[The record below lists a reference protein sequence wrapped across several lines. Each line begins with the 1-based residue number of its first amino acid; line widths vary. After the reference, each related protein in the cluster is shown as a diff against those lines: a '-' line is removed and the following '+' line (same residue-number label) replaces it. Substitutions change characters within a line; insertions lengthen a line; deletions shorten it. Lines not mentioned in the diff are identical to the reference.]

1 MDVELLRVQPGCVMM
16 VAGMLTDARMGADI
30 ARGDRCHFRKKLYL
44 VNGAG
49 EQRLPL
55 QVFDVTSPDDFLHSC
70 QA

>member
-1 MDVELLRVQPGCVMM
+1 M
-16 VAGMLTDARMGADI
+16 VNGVVIGFMAVISR
-30 ARGDRCHFRKKLYL
+30 RGDRCHFRKKLYL